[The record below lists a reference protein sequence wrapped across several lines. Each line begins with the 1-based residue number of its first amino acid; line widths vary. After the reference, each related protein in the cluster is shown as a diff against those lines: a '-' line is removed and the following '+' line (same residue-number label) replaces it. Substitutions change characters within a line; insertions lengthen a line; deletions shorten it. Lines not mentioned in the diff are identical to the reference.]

1 MNYNNQE
8 LIDALKD
15 RDEVIK
21 GLTSFELD
29 DEQLEKIDRFKQLS
43 QFEKDLLYLRS
54 QLPVSQIASL
64 YGVSIQYIYKLI
76 KNIKI

>member
-21 GLTSFELD
+21 GLTSFDLD

-54 QLPVSQIASL
+54 QLPVSQIAPL

>member
-21 GLTSFELD
+21 GLTSFDLD